1 MKYFGTDGIR
11 GIPNEKLT
19 LDLVTRV
26 GMALSL
32 LPSKTVV
39 IATDT
44 RISKDMLSLALA
56 SGCLSRGLKVKHI
69 GIVPTPALLYYSYV
83 NKVTGVMITASHN
96 PYQDNGIKIS
106 NLGFKLTEAEEKR
119 IENYIDHVESFNK
132 EIGSFRFS
140 FESLSQYFSLLNQY
154 VAKTNLKIAID
165 CANGATYKTAPAVF
179 SKVSKRLVVLHHS
192 PDGYNINRECGST
205 HLDSLKQA
213 VVQEGCDIGFAFDGD
228 GDRVLCV
235 DCKGNTIDGD
245 KMIYLFAR
253 YLKSEHL
260 LKEDTIVL
268 SKMSNLGL
276 IKDLNRRGI
285 KVIETEVGDK
295 YIISELQKRNLSLGG
310 ENSGH
315 IILPDLLHTGDGVLN
330 ALYLCQILSKTNTRI
345 EDWFEDLVLY
355 KDVMINIKV
364 KDKNKVLQHPTLF
377 KRIEEMKNSLH
388 GDCKIIVRPSG
399 TEELIRITVM
409 ALDEQIVE
417 KYIEELVKLV
427 KESV

>member
-19 LDLVTRV
+19 IDLVTRV

-56 SGCLSRGLKVKHI
+56 SGCLSRGLMVKHI
-69 GIVPTPALLYYSYV
+69 GVVPTPALIYYSYV

-106 NLGFKLTEAEEKR
+106 NLGFKLTEAEESML
-119 IENYIDHVESFNK
+119 ENYIDHLEPFNQ

-140 FESLSQYFSLLNQY
+140 FESLSQYFGLLDQY
-154 VAKTNLKIAID
+154 VTKTNLKIAID

-179 SKVSKRLVVLHHS
+179 SKVSKRLVVLHHN

-205 HLDSLKQA
+205 HLDSLKQT

-235 DCKGNTIDGD
+235 DRKGNTIDGD
-245 KMIYLFAR
+245 QLIYLFAR

-285 KVIETEVGDK
+285 QVIETEVGDK

-315 IILPDLLHTGDGVLN
+315 IILPELLHTGDGVLN
-330 ALYLCQILSKTNTRI
+330 ALYLCQILSKTHTRI
-345 EDWFEDLVLY
+345 EDWFDELVLY

-364 KDKNKVLQHPTLF
+364 KNKNKVFQHPTLF
-377 KRIEEMKNSLH
+377 KRIEEMKASLN

-417 KYIEELVKLV
+417 KYIEELVTLV